1 MVDKNLILR
10 KIAELEEYLEQIREF
25 SSITAEQYAGDWKTQ
40 RIVERTLQMMI
51 ELCVDI
57 ANHIISD
64 RRLRVPVT
72 YADTFKVLS
81 EAGLIDQNLYNTM
94 EKMAK
99 FRNIV
104 VHNYDR
110 IDQSIVVMILRKN
123 LDNFLFFRDQII
135 QLMK

>member
-1 MVDKNLILR
+1 MVDQNLILR
-10 KIAELEEYLEQIREF
+10 KIAELEAYLQQIREF
-25 SSITAEQYAGDWKTQ
+25 SGITAEQYAGDWKIQ

-64 RRLRVPVT
+64 QRMRVPAT
-72 YADTFKVLS
+72 YVDTFKVLY
-81 EAGLIDQNLYNTM
+81 EAHLIDNNLYSTM

-104 VHNYDR
+104 VHNYDK
-110 IDQSIVVMILRKN
+110 IDQGIVVMILRKH
-123 LDNFLFFRDQII
+123 LDSFLAFRDQII
-135 QLMK
+135 KIMK

>member
-25 SSITAEQYAGDWKTQ
+25 SNISAEQYAGDWKTQ

-72 YADTFKVLS
+72 CADTFKVLS